1 MLYFSNFF
9 SQKSFP
15 NNDIFIKI
23 VDILSIIN
31 TSFMNEHLEKK
42 KKNLQTTFN
51 TKKFKYALTFISY
64 QNTSST
70 KTPKQNKN
78 LSNYFAY
85 LFIFKDCCLTCSFSR
100 CDGVGTWGDP
110 IAISFA

>member
-42 KKNLQTTFN
+42 KKKFTNNFQHKKIQICFNIYFISKHFFNQN
-51 TKKFKYALTFISY
+51 TKTKQKFIKLLCLFVYIQGLLF
-64 QNTSST
+64 
-70 KTPKQNKN
+70 N
-78 LSNYFAY
+78 LFF
-85 LFIFKDCCLTCSFSR
+85 L
-100 CDGVGTWGDP
+100 
-110 IAISFA
+110 